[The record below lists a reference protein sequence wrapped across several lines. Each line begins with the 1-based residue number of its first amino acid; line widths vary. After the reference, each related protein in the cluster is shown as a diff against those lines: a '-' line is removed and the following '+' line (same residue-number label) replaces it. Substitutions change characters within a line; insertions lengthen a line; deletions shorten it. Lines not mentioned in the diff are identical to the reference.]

1 MNGAL
6 HALMGA
12 ALGKLSRHTG
22 KAIAAGIASHVVTD
36 LVPHKDYTI
45 RGEAPLLVATLGL
58 LAWKFGVKSPEF
70 IGACAAAAPDVEN
83 VAAMMNLVP
92 RKYLVSPTHRVEG
105 FHAPDTDTRWH
116 QGAIA
121 VACLAY
127 LFWKQNDKR
136 KN

>member
-12 ALGKLSRHTG
+12 ALGKLTRHSG
-22 KAIAAGIASHVVTD
+22 KAAAAGIASHVVTD

-45 RGEAPLLVATLGL
+45 RGEGPLLIATLSL

-83 VAAMMNLVP
+83 VAAMMGFIP
-92 RKYLVSPTHRVEG
+92 RKYLLSPTHRVEG
-105 FHAPDTDTRWH
+105 FHAPDTETRWH
-116 QGAIA
+116 QGVMAA
-121 VACLAY
+121 ACLAY
-127 LFWKQNDKR
+127 LFWKQNEKR
-136 KN
+136 KA